1 MGLND
6 LVVAALRRAAVAAV
20 AFALTWLAIHLKIG
34 LDANTSTALTALVT
48 AVLVAAWGW
57 VAQMLEQRY
66 PWLGRILF
74 LGASRKVT
82 YSKHRS

>member
-20 AFALTWLAIHLKIG
+20 AFLVTWLAIHLKIG
-34 LDANTSTALTALVT
+34 LDANTSTAVTALIT

-57 VAQMLEQRY
+57 VAQTLEQRY
-66 PWLGRILF
+66 PWLGKILF

-82 YSKHRS
+82 YTRHGS